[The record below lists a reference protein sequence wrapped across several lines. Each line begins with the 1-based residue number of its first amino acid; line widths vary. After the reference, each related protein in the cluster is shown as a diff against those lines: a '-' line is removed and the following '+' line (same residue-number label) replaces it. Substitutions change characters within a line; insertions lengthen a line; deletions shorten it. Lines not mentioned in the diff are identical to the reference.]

1 MSVILKAGHVT
12 TRRVAPSAFY
22 MRDWKLEA
30 DELLEQAQRQAAGVI
45 AEAGAQ
51 AKLIQERAHREGYQ
65 AGLEQGLTEGK
76 QRGAEEA
83 LAAAQAVFDKD
94 LAHLADNLTA
104 IVREISDQRLDRLH
118 AAEHDL
124 LNFAID
130 IARSVTKVIGEAN
143 PDAAR
148 ENLRS
153 ALQLVLAKSDV
164 TVRVH
169 PADLSTLRRFA
180 AQLADE
186 NAALPHIT
194 FVEDEA
200 VSRGG
205 VQVLTESGRIDATLE
220 VQMDQITRALTGGS
234 E

>member
-1 MSVILKAGHVT
+1 MSVVLKAGHT
-12 TRRVAPSAFY
+12 TTKRVAPSAFH
-22 MRDWKLEA
+22 MRDWRLEA
-30 DELLEQAQRQAAGVI
+30 DQLLEQAQRRAAEVL
-45 AEAGAQ
+45 AEARAQ
-51 AKLIQERAHREGYQ
+51 AELAQERARREGYQ

-83 LAAAQAVFDKD
+83 LTTAQAAFDKD

-104 IVREISDQRLDRLH
+104 VVREVSDQRLDRLH
-118 AAEHDL
+118 AAERDL
-124 LNFAID
+124 LSFAID
-130 IARSVTKVIGEAN
+130 IAGRVTKVVGEAN

-153 ALQLVLAKSDV
+153 ALRLVLAKSDV

-169 PADLSTLRRFA
+169 PADLSTLRLFA
-180 AQLADE
+180 AQRADE

-194 FVEDEA
+194 FVEDEV

-205 VQVLTESGRIDATLE
+205 VQVVTEAGRIDATLE
-220 VQMDQITRALTGGS
+220 AQMDQITRALTGGS

>member
-1 MSVILKAGHVT
+1 MSVVLKAGHTT
-12 TRRVAPSAFY
+12 TRRVAPSSIH
-22 MRDWKLEA
+22 MPDWRLEA
-30 DELLEQAQRQAAGVI
+30 ARVLTHAQRQAADVI
-45 AEAGAQ
+45 AAARAQ
-51 AKLIQERAHREGYQ
+51 AELIQEGARREGYQ
-65 AGLEQGLTEGK
+65 AGLEQGLTEGQ

-83 LAAAQAVFDKD
+83 LAAAQAAFDKD
-94 LAHLADNLTA
+94 LAHLADNLA
-104 IVREISDQRLDRLH
+104 AVVREFSDQRLDRLH

-130 IARSVTKVIGEAN
+130 IAGSVTKVIGEAN

-153 ALQLVLAKSDV
+153 ALQLVMAKSDA

-169 PADLSTLRRFA
+169 PADLSTLRQFA

-186 NAALPHIT
+186 NLTLPHLT

-205 VQVLTESGRIDATLE
+205 VLVVTEAGRIDATLE
-220 VQMDQITRALTGGS
+220 AQMDQITRALTGGS

>member
-1 MSVILKAGHVT
+1 MSVVLKAGHTT
-12 TRRVAPSAFY
+12 TRRVATSAFH
-22 MRDWKLEA
+22 MRDWRL
-30 DELLEQAQRQAAGVI
+30 DIDQLLAQSQHQAAGAI
-45 AEAGAQ
+45 AEAGAE
-51 AKLIQERAHREGYQ
+51 AELIRERAHREGYQ
-65 AGLEQGLTEGK
+65 AGLEQGLAEGK

-83 LAAAQAVFDKD
+83 FSTAQAAFDKD
-94 LAHLADNLTA
+94 LAHLADSLTA
-104 IVREISDQRLDRLH
+104 VVREVSDQRVERLH

-130 IARSVTKVIGEAN
+130 IARRVTKVIGETN

-164 TVRVH
+164 IVKVN
-169 PADLSTLRRFA
+169 PDDLSTLRLFA

-186 NAALPHIT
+186 NATLPHIT
-194 FVEDEA
+194 FVADEA

-205 VQVLTESGRIDATLE
+205 VQVLTEAGQIDATLE
-220 VQMDQITRALTGGS
+220 SQMDQITRALTGGS

>member
-1 MSVILKAGHVT
+1 MSVVLKSGQTT
-12 TRRVAPSAFY
+12 TRRLAPSAFH
-22 MRDWKLEA
+22 MRDWRLEA
-30 DELLEQAQRQAAGVI
+30 DGLLEQAQRQAADVI
-45 AEAGAQ
+45 AEARVQ
-51 AKLIQERAHREGYQ
+51 AELIQERAHREGFQ
-65 AGLEQGLTEGK
+65 TGLEQGMTEGK

-94 LAHLADNLTA
+94 LAHLADNLTTVA
-104 IVREISDQRLDRLH
+104 REVSDQRLERLH

-124 LNFAID
+124 LNFAVD
-130 IARSVTKVIGEAN
+130 VARSVTKVIGEAN

-169 PADLSTLRRFA
+169 PAELSTLRRFA

-186 NAALPHIT
+186 NATLPHIT
-194 FVEDEA
+194 FVEDETI
-200 VSRGG
+200 SRGG
-205 VQVLTESGRIDATLE
+205 VQVVTEAGRVDATLE

>member
-1 MSVILKAGHVT
+1 MSVVLKAGHTT
-12 TRRVAPSAFY
+12 TRRVAPSAFH
-22 MRDWKLEA
+22 MRDWRLEA
-30 DELLEQAQRQAAGVI
+30 SQLLEQAQRQAADAI
-45 AEAGAQ
+45 AEARAQ
-51 AKLIQERAHREGYQ
+51 AGLIQERAQREGYQ
-65 AGLEQGLTEGK
+65 AGLEQGLAEGK

-83 LAAAQAVFDKD
+83 FAAAQTAFDKD
-94 LAHLADNLTA
+94 LAHLADSLTA
-104 IVREISDQRLDRLH
+104 IVREVSDQRLDRLH

-124 LNFAID
+124 LSFAID
-130 IARSVTKVIGEAN
+130 IARSVTKVHGETN
-143 PDAAR
+143 PEAAR

-153 ALQLVLAKSDV
+153 ALQLVLAESDLI
-164 TVRVH
+164 VRAH

-186 NAALPHIT
+186 NTALPHIT

-205 VQVLTESGRIDATLE
+205 VQVVTESGLIDATLE
-220 VQMDQITRALTGGS
+220 TQMDQITRALTGGS

>member
-1 MSVILKAGHVT
+1 MSVVLKVGHTT
-12 TRRVAPSAFY
+12 TRRVAPSSFH
-22 MRDWKLEA
+22 MPDWRLEA
-30 DELLEQAQRQAAGVI
+30 DRVLEQAQRLATDVL
-45 AEAGAQ
+45 AEARAQ
-51 AKLIQERAHREGYQ
+51 AELIQERARGEGYQ

-83 LAAAQAVFDKD
+83 LAAAQAAFDKD

-104 IVREISDQRLDRLH
+104 VVREVSDQRLDRLH

-124 LNFAID
+124 LDFAID

-143 PDAAR
+143 PDAAQ

-194 FVEDEA
+194 FVEAEA

-205 VQVLTESGRIDATLE
+205 VQVVTEAGRIDATLE
-220 VQMDQITRALTGGS
+220 AQMDQITRALTGGS

>member
-1 MSVILKAGHVT
+1 MSVVLKAGHAT
-12 TRRVAPSAFY
+12 TRRVASSSFHMP
-22 MRDWKLEA
+22 DWRLEA
-30 DELLEQAQRQAAGVI
+30 DQLLERAQRQAANVI
-45 AEAGAQ
+45 AEAHAQ
-51 AKLIQERAHREGYQ
+51 AELAQERARQEGYQ
-65 AGLEQGLTEGK
+65 VGLEQGLKEGK

-83 LAAAQAVFDKD
+83 QIAAQAVFDKD
-94 LAHLADNLTA
+94 LAHLADSLTA
-104 IVREISDQRLDRLH
+104 VVREVSDQRLDRLH
-118 AAEHDL
+118 AAERDL
-124 LNFAID
+124 LNFAIG
-130 IARSVTKVIGEAN
+130 IARRVTKVVGEVN

-169 PADLSTLRRFA
+169 PADLSTLRQFA
-180 AQLADE
+180 AQLADQ

-205 VQVLTESGRIDATLE
+205 VQVLTEAGRIDATLE
-220 VQMDQITRALTGGS
+220 AQMDQITQALTGGS

>member
-1 MSVILKAGHVT
+1 MSVVLKAGHT
-12 TRRVAPSAFY
+12 TTKRVAPSAFH
-22 MRDWKLEA
+22 MRDWRLEA
-30 DELLEQAQRQAAGVI
+30 DQLLEQARRRAAEVL
-45 AEAGAQ
+45 AEARAQ
-51 AKLIQERAHREGYQ
+51 AELAQERARREGYQ

-83 LAAAQAVFDKD
+83 LTTAQAAFDKD

-104 IVREISDQRLDRLH
+104 VVREVSDQRLDRLH

-124 LNFAID
+124 LSFAID
-130 IARSVTKVIGEAN
+130 IAGRVTKVVGEAN

-153 ALQLVLAKSDV
+153 ALRLVLAKSDV

-169 PADLSTLRRFA
+169 PADLSALRRFA
-180 AQLADE
+180 AQRAHE

-205 VQVLTESGRIDATLE
+205 VQVLTEAGRIDATLE
-220 VQMDQITRALTGGS
+220 AQMDQITRALMGGS

>member
-1 MSVILKAGHVT
+1 MSVVLKAGHAT
-12 TRRVAPSAFY
+12 TRRIAPSAFQ
-22 MRDWKLEA
+22 MRDWRLEA
-30 DELLEQAQRQAAGVI
+30 DEVLEQAQRQASEVI
-45 AEAGAQ
+45 AAARAEGE
-51 AKLIQERAHREGYQ
+51 LIQERARREGHQ
-65 AGLEQGLTEGK
+65 AGLEQGLAEGA

-83 LAAAQAVFDKD
+83 FTAAQAAFGKD

-104 IVREISDQRLDRLH
+104 VVREVSDQRVDRLH

-124 LNFAID
+124 LSFAID
-130 IARSVTKVIGEAN
+130 IAGRVAKVIGEVN

-169 PADLSTLRRFA
+169 PADHATLRLFA

-194 FVEDEA
+194 FAEDEA

-205 VQVLTESGRIDATLE
+205 VQVVTEAGRIDATLE
-220 VQMDQITRALTGGS
+220 AQMDQITRALTGGS

>member
-1 MSVILKAGHVT
+1 MSVVLKAGHT
-12 TRRVAPSAFY
+12 TTKRVATSAFH
-22 MRDWKLEA
+22 MRDWRLEA
-30 DELLEQAQRQAAGVI
+30 DQLLEQARQRAANVI
-45 AEAGAQ
+45 ADARAQ
-51 AKLIQERAHREGYQ
+51 AELIQERARREGYQ
-65 AGLEQGLTEGK
+65 AGLEQGLEEGN

-83 LAAAQAVFDKD
+83 LAAAQATFDKD

-104 IVREISDQRLDRLH
+104 VIREVSDQRLDRLH

-124 LNFAID
+124 LSFAID
-130 IARSVTKVIGEAN
+130 IARGVTKVIGEAN

-164 TVRVH
+164 TVKVH

-194 FVEDEA
+194 FAEDEA

-205 VQVLTESGRIDATLE
+205 VQVLTEAGRIDATLE
-220 VQMDQITRALTGGS
+220 AQMDQIARALTGGS

>member
-1 MSVILKAGHVT
+1 MSVVLKAGHT
-12 TRRVAPSAFY
+12 TAKRVAPSAFHL
-22 MRDWKLEA
+22 RDWRLEA
-30 DELLEQAQRQAAGVI
+30 DQLLEQAQRQAADVI
-45 AEAGAQ
+45 AEARAQ
-51 AKLIQERAHREGYQ
+51 AELIQERAHREGYQ

-83 LAAAQAVFDKD
+83 LTAAQAAFDKD

-104 IVREISDQRLDRLH
+104 VVREVSDQRLDRLH

-124 LNFAID
+124 LSFAID
-130 IARSVTKVIGEAN
+130 IDRSVTKVIGEAN

-205 VQVLTESGRIDATLE
+205 VQVVTEAGRIDATLE
-220 VQMDQITRALTGGS
+220 AQMDQITRALTGGS

>member
-1 MSVILKAGHVT
+1 MSVVLKAGQT
-12 TRRVAPSAFY
+12 PTKRVAPSAFH
-22 MRDWKLEA
+22 MRDWRLEA
-30 DELLEQAQRQAAGVI
+30 DQLLERAQRQVADVM
-45 AEAGAQ
+45 AEARAQ
-51 AKLIQERAHREGYQ
+51 AERTQERARREGYR
-65 AGLEQGLTEGK
+65 AGLAQGLKEGK

-83 LAAAQAVFDKD
+83 LTAAQAAFDKD

-104 IVREISDQRLDRLH
+104 VVREVSDQRLDRLH

-124 LNFAID
+124 LSFAID
-130 IARSVTKVIGEAN
+130 IAGRVTKVIGEAN

-180 AQLADE
+180 AQRADE

-205 VQVLTESGRIDATLE
+205 VLVLTEAGRIDATLE
-220 VQMDQITRALTGGS
+220 AQMDQITRALTGGS

>member
-1 MSVILKAGHVT
+1 MSIVLKAGHAT
-12 TRRVAPSAFY
+12 TRRVATSAFH
-22 MRDWKLEA
+22 MRDWRLEV
-30 DELLEQAQRQAAGVI
+30 DELLEQAQRQAADAI
-45 AEAGAQ
+45 AEARAR
-51 AKLIQERAHREGYQ
+51 AELIQERARREGYQ
-65 AGLEQGLTEGK
+65 TGLEQGLTEGK

-83 LAAAQAVFDKD
+83 LAAAQAAFDKD

-104 IVREISDQRLDRLH
+104 VVREVSDQRRDRLH

-130 IARSVTKVIGEAN
+130 IAGSVTKVIGEAN

-153 ALQLVLAKSDV
+153 ALQLVMAKTDA

-186 NAALPHIT
+186 NAALPHLT

-205 VQVLTESGRIDATLE
+205 VQVVTEAGRIDATLE
-220 VQMDQITRALTGGS
+220 TQMDQITRALTGGS

>member
-30 DELLEQAQRQAAGVI
+30 AELLEQARWQASGVI
-45 AEAGAQ
+45 AEADTQ
-51 AKLIQERAHREGYQ
+51 AKLIQEHAHREGYQ

-83 LAAAQAVFDKD
+83 LSAAQTVFDKD

-143 PDAAR
+143 PDTAR

>member
-1 MSVILKAGHVT
+1 MSVVLKAGHST
-12 TRRVAPSAFY
+12 TRRVAPSAFDL
-22 MRDWKLEA
+22 RDWRVEA
-30 DELLEQAQRQAAGVI
+30 DELLEQTQRQAADVI
-45 AEAGAQ
+45 AEARVQ
-51 AKLIQERAHREGYQ
+51 AELIQERAHREGYQ
-65 AGLEQGLTEGK
+65 AGLEQGFTEGEK
-76 QRGAEEA
+76 RGAEEA
-83 LAAAQAVFDKD
+83 LTAAQAAFDKD

-104 IVREISDQRLDRLH
+104 IVREVSDQRLDRLH

-124 LNFAID
+124 LNFAIG
-130 IARSVTKVIGEAN
+130 IARSVTKVIGEVH

-164 TVRVH
+164 TVKVH

-180 AQLADE
+180 AQCADE

-205 VQVLTESGRIDATLE
+205 VQVLTEAGQIDATLE
-220 VQMDQITRALTGGS
+220 AQMDQITRALTSGS

>member
-1 MSVILKAGHVT
+1 MSGVLKAGHVT
-12 TRRVAPSAFY
+12 TRRVVPSAFH
-22 MRDWKLEA
+22 MRDWRLEA
-30 DELLEQAQRQAAGVI
+30 DELLEQAHRQAADVV

-51 AKLIQERAHREGYQ
+51 AELIQERAHSEGYQ
-65 AGLEQGLTEGK
+65 TGLELGLKEGK

-83 LAAAQAVFDKD
+83 LTAAQAAFDKD

-104 IVREISDQRLDRLH
+104 IVREVSDQRLDRLH

-153 ALQLVLAKSDV
+153 ALRLVLAKSDV

-169 PADLSTLRRFA
+169 PADLSTLRQFA
-180 AQLADE
+180 AQRADE

-200 VSRGG
+200 ISRGG
-205 VQVLTESGRIDATLE
+205 VQVLTEAGRIDATLE
-220 VQMDQITRALTGGS
+220 AQMDQITRALMGGS

>member
-1 MSVILKAGHVT
+1 MSVVLKAGHVT
-12 TRRVAPSAFY
+12 TKRVAPSSFH
-22 MRDWKLEA
+22 MPDWRLEA
-30 DELLEQAQRQAAGVI
+30 DRVLEHAQRQAADVI
-45 AEAGAQ
+45 AEAGVQ
-51 AKLIQERAHREGYQ
+51 AKLIQERARREGHQ
-65 AGLEQGLTEGK
+65 AGLEQGLAEGK

-83 LAAAQAVFDKD
+83 LAAAQAAFDKD

-104 IVREISDQRLDRLH
+104 VVREVSDQRRDRLH

-130 IARSVTKVIGEAN
+130 IARSVTKVIGETN
-143 PDAAR
+143 PDAAM
-148 ENLRS
+148 ENLRG
-153 ALQLVLAKSDV
+153 ALQLVMSKSDA

-186 NAALPHIT
+186 NAALPHLT

-205 VQVLTESGRIDATLE
+205 VQIVTEAGRIDATLE
-220 VQMDQITRALTGGS
+220 TQMDQITRALTGGS

>member
-1 MSVILKAGHVT
+1 MSVVLKAGHST
-12 TRRVAPSAFY
+12 TRRISPSAFH
-22 MRDWKLEA
+22 MRDWRLEV
-30 DELLEQAQRQAAGVI
+30 DELLEQAQRQAADAI
-45 AEAGAQ
+45 AEARAQ
-51 AKLIQERAHREGYQ
+51 VELIQERARREGYQ
-65 AGLEQGLTEGK
+65 TGLEQGLTEGK

-83 LAAAQAVFDKD
+83 LAAAQAAFDKD

-104 IVREISDQRLDRLH
+104 VVREVSDQRLDRLH

-153 ALQLVLAKSDV
+153 ALQLVLSKSDV

-180 AQLADE
+180 AQIADE
-186 NAALPHIT
+186 NAALPHIS

-200 VSRGG
+200 ISRGG
-205 VQVLTESGRIDATLE
+205 VQVLTEEGRIDATLE
-220 VQMDQITRALTGGS
+220 TQMDQITRALTGGS